1 MDDRLGEHYA
11 KSSKSE
17 RKTHTVCCH
26 LYVEPKKHKLVNTTE
41 KTHRYRE
48 LVVTRR
54 AMERRRGNLRVE
66 DLEVN
71 YYV

>member
-41 KTHRYRE
+41 KKHTHRYRE
-48 LVVTRR
+48 QISNHQWR
-54 AMERRRGNLRVE
+54 ERRGRGKT
-66 DLEVN
+66 EVGD
-71 YYV
+71 